1 MRFAETEAL
10 FPPRFRNI
18 GSGAAASY
26 RRLPLLEPLVAP
38 SWHVPLPV
46 LTGPSEEAIGRIT
59 DRLFV
64 ISDVSTRSLFDQ
76 ALEPPVVTPE
86 LTRDHAR
93 DERLQQPQRAAK
105 PARAGEVQPCSG
117 ARRLERPAAID
128 R

>member
-64 ISDVSTRSLFDQ
+64 ISDVSTRPLVDSS
-76 ALEPPVVTPE
+76 
-86 LTRDHAR
+86 RR
-93 DERLQQPQRAAK
+93 RAARSRCSPRSALGFLR
-105 PARAGEVQPCSG
+105 PARP
-117 ARRLERPAAID
+117 RRAANRP
-128 R
+128 

>member
-64 ISDVSTRSLFDQ
+64 ISDVPTRSLFDQ
-76 ALEPPVVTPE
+76 ALEPP
-86 LTRDHAR
+86 
-93 DERLQQPQRAAK
+93 QRPAH
-105 PARAGEVQPCSG
+105 PARAVEVQPCSG
-117 ARRLERPAAID
+117 AGRLERPAPVD
-128 R
+128 RQRPVDDANRERARRLVL